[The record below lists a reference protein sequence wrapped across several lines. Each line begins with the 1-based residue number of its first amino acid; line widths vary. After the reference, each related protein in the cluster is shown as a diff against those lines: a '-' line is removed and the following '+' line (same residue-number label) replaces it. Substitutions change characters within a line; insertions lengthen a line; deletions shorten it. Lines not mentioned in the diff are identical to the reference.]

1 MDRVLKQYY
10 QISAKL
16 AATPDNRLGLSVS
29 AFQRGPYRRAER
41 VHQTPAVRRRDSVP
55 LTRDR

>member
-16 AATPDNRLGLSVS
+16 AATPGNRLGLSVS
-29 AFQRGPYRRAER
+29 AFQSGSTNHPGR
-41 VHQTPAVRRRDSVP
+41 VRQTPAVRRRDSVP